1 MSKHQALFI
10 FVCQYTMIENF
21 AFDNLCSQ
29 IVDDLAKII
38 ELIKD
43 MKF

>member
-1 MSKHQALFI
+1 
-10 FVCQYTMIENF
+10 MIENY

-29 IVDDLAKII
+29 IVDDLGKII

-43 MKF
+43 MKFKSRRIYVRKDG